1 MTTSSH
7 VTFDQ
12 WAIDVTNWPNYSF
25 VPICGD
31 EVIFG
36 MILVQ
41 DRAPGPLI
49 AVVSE
54 EGQNHVNQWIAD
66 HPTWYIDFG
75 KAMSPVSI

>member
-1 MTTSSH
+1 M
-7 VTFDQ
+7 
-12 WAIDVTNWPNYSF
+12 SF
-25 VPICGD
+25 GLQELPAFPQSQ
-31 EVIFG
+31 ESLFG
-36 MILVQ
+36 MVLVQ